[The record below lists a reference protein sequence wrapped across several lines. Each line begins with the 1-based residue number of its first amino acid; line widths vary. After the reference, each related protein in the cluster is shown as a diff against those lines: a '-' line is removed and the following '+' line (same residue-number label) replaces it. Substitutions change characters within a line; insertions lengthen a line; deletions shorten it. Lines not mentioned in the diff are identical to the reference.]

1 MPKYVDQSSQV
12 LSKIGTKFQ
21 NLTLNICSPRGFGEK
36 FCHHTIVGL
45 SPCLSS
51 KIGGFSP
58 IPNFWGIFS
67 ELWCSNLAKLQANA
81 TFGKTME
88 QLRNRRNIHL
98 RSEIT
103 LGAKFLALGITPVDS
118 DHAVLQKSIDNTN
131 TNTFTDNTFFYSFS
145 NHRCV

>member
-1 MPKYVDQSSQV
+1 M
-12 LSKIGTKFQ
+12 
-21 NLTLNICSPRGFGEK
+21 
-36 FCHHTIVGL
+36 
-45 SPCLSS
+45 
-51 KIGGFSP
+51 
-58 IPNFWGIFS
+58 
-67 ELWCSNLAKLQANA
+67 AKLQANA